1 MNSIELQER
10 YDVSLL
16 VPPGGVG
23 IELGVAEGVFSEK
36 VLQRSALSF
45 LYSVDAYA
53 GDRGHNDDEYRRAL
67 TKLMPHRSRN
77 TILRMRF
84 DEAVK
89 LFVDHT
95 FDFVYIDGYAHTG
108 QEQGRTLDE
117 WWPKAK
123 SGAIFAGDDYCTSW
137 PLTLQVVDE
146 FVARKGVDLHVI
158 ENLNPDSPWSQHPT
172 WWVVKP

>member
-1 MNSIELQER
+1 MSSVELRER

-16 VPPGGVG
+16 APPGGVG
-23 IELGVAEGVFSEK
+23 IELGVAEGVFSER

-45 LYSVDAYA
+45 LYSVDIYA

-67 TKLMPHRSRN
+67 TRLMPHRCRN

-89 LFVDHT
+89 LFVDNT

-108 QEQGRTLDE
+108 QEGGRTLEE

-123 SGAIFAGDDYCTSW
+123 PGAIFGGDDYSPGW
-137 PLTLQVVDE
+137 PLTKGAVDE
-146 FVARKGVDLHVI
+146 FVARRGLELNVI
-158 ENLNPDSPWSQHPT
+158 ENPNPDSPWSQHPT
-172 WWVVKP
+172 WWVRKP